1 MTAHASYPLLATRST
16 AERKARFTALA
27 ASQGKSVSALLDQL
41 IDTVLEASPSMCVTE
56 ADTNRPARISLRL
69 RPGDRDLLNSKAAM
83 RGMKASSYAVMFLH
97 AHLRSEAPLPTAELN
112 VLKRG
117 VNELSAIGRNLNQI
131 ARALNSGKY
140 FDMAMLGGV
149 QSVQREVADLRV
161 SVASLV
167 RKNLMSWE
175 AGDA

>member
-16 AERKARFTALA
+16 PERKARFMALA
-27 ASQGKSVSALLDQL
+27 ASQGKSVSALLDLL
-41 IDTVLEASPSMCVTE
+41 IDTVLEASPAMGVTE
-56 ADTNRPARISLRL
+56 EGENRPERISLRL
-69 RPGDRDLLNSKAAM
+69 RSGDRALLNSKATM
-83 RGMKASSYAVMFLH
+83 RGMKASSYAVMLLH

-131 ARALNSGKY
+131 ARALSSGKNI
-140 FDMAMLGGV
+140 DPAMLSDV
-149 QSVQREVADLRV
+149 QSVQREVSELRA
-161 SVASLV
+161 SVANLV
-167 RKNLMSWE
+167 RINLMSWE